1 MKFIQLKNIK
11 KIYLGSGVSTIALK
25 KISLTFENGEFT
37 AIMGRSGC
45 GKTTLL
51 NILGCMD
58 AFDEGEYIFE
68 DNSIKDYSENAL
80 AAFRNKKI
88 GFVFQAF
95 NLINE
100 MTVFENVEVPLG
112 YAGVST
118 KERKERC
125 EYLLEQVGL
134 LDKLKNHPTQ
144 LSGGQQQ
151 RVAIARA
158 LAMEPAVILADEPTG
173 NLDSKNGTEI
183 MELLKGMNEKGKTII
198 MVTHDMNLSKYAK
211 RIVTLN
217 DGEIVDDKINA
228 YITEQ

>member
-1 MKFIQLKNIK
+1 MFIQLKNITK
-11 KIYLGSGVSTIALK
+11 TYLGMGVSTIALK
-25 KISLTFENGEFT
+25 NVSLTLRNGEFT

-51 NILGCMD
+51 NIIGCMD
-58 AFDEGEYIFE
+58 TFDEGEYICE
-68 DNSIKDYSENAL
+68 DNNIKNYKENAL
-80 AAFRNKKI
+80 ATFRNKKI
-88 GFVFQAF
+88 GFVFQSF

-112 YAGVST
+112 YAGLPAKV
-118 KERKERC
+118 RKERC
-125 EYLLEQVGL
+125 ENLLEQVGL
-134 LDKLKNHPTQ
+134 SDKLKNHPTQ

-158 LAMEPAVILADEPTG
+158 LAMNPTVILADEPTG

-198 MVTHDMNLSKYAK
+198 MVTHDVALSNYSK
-211 RIVTLN
+211 RIVTLS

-228 YITEQ
+228 YL

>member
-1 MKFIQLKNIK
+1 MLIQIKNIK
-11 KIYLGSGVSTIALK
+11 KVYKSTTVETVALNKVSLEIN
-25 KISLTFENGEFT
+25 EGEFI
-37 AIMGRSGC
+37 AVMGRSGC

-51 NILGCMD
+51 NIIGCMD
-58 AFDEGEYIFE
+58 TFDEGEYIFE
-68 DNSIKDYSENAL
+68 DNNIKNYKENAL

-88 GFVFQAF
+88 GFIFQAF

-112 YAGVST
+112 YAGIPA

-125 EYLLEQVGL
+125 EILLEQVGL
-134 LDKLKNHPTQ
+134 SDKLKNHPTQ

-151 RVAIARA
+151 RVAIARSM
-158 LAMEPAVILADEPTG
+158 AMNPTIILADEPTG

-183 MELLKGMNEKGKTII
+183 MELLKAMNEKGKTII
-198 MVTHDMNLSKYAK
+198 MVTHDVALSNYSK
-211 RIVTLN
+211 RIVTLS

-228 YITEQ
+228 YL

>member
-1 MKFIQLKNIK
+1 MFIQLKNVT
-11 KIYLGSGVSTIALK
+11 KIYRGVNVETVALK
-25 KISLTFENGEFT
+25 NISISFENGEFT

-58 AFDEGEYIFE
+58 TFDDGEYIFE
-68 DNSIKDYSENAL
+68 DKNIKGCSENAL

-88 GFVFQAF
+88 GFIFQAF

-100 MTVFENVEVPLG
+100 MTVFKNVEVPLG
-112 YAGVST
+112 YAGISA

-134 LDKLKNHPTQ
+134 SDKLKNHPTQ

-183 MELLKGMNEKGKTII
+183 MELLKDMNEKGKTII
-198 MVTHDMNLSKYAK
+198 MVTHDNTLSKYAK
-211 RIVTLN
+211 RTVTLS

-228 YITEQ
+228 YIK